1 LHRVRRS
8 IVVRLGRTSL
18 STNTS
23 GLRGARHLIEHF
35 FCKLKHFRAIATHD
49 GKSARNFLAA
59 VYLAGTAILL
69 T

>member
-1 LHRVRRS
+1 M
-8 IVVRLGRTSL
+8 VRLGRTSL
-18 STNTS
+18 SANTS

-35 FCKLKHFRAIATHD
+35 FCKLKRFRASATRYD
-49 GKSARNFLAA
+49 KTARNFLAA